1 MREGPRM
8 KASWW
13 EWWSCGNGTGH
24 RMVQVTASLHLNLRL
39 GTPDMQLTR
48 LGAPNCTMWSKIS
61 YSDCET
67 NEPKSGLPWKIQR
80 GLWCSGR
87 GCAVGSNFFWEL
99 QFTAGGWGPGRRRLL
114 QKTKGRPLEKYPPP
128 SSRPQLLLGSS
139 RVWGGAR
146 GLLNT
151 KGGRSCRHRKRRL
164 FLPFCR

>member
-8 KASWW
+8 TVSWR

-24 RMVQVTASLHLNLRL
+24 RMVQVTATPGHARLHLNLHL

-61 YSDCET
+61 YSDSET

-87 GCAVGSNFFWEL
+87 GCAVGSNFFCEL
-99 QFTAGGWGPGRRRLL
+99 QFTAGGWGPGRRLLL
-114 QKTKGRPLEKYPPP
+114 QKTKGRPQEKYPPP
-128 SSRPQLLLGSS
+128 SRRPQLLLCSS
-139 RVWGGAR
+139 RVWGE
-146 GLLNT
+146 L
-151 KGGRSCRHRKRRL
+151 GGS
-164 FLPFCR
+164 